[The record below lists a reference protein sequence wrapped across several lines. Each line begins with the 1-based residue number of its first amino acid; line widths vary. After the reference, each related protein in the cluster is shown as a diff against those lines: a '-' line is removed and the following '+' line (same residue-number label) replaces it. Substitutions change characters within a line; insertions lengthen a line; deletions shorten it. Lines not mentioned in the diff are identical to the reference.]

1 MPALQALFAD
11 TAATASYLDA
21 LAVVEF
27 VNTFGR
33 LWETP
38 PISLAGL
45 QQALESPEDHPQLG
59 ELYPVL
65 LSCVLLDQV
74 QPTPEIDHTVCLATH
89 S

>member
-1 MPALQALFAD
+1 MHALQALFSDA
-11 TAATASYLDA
+11 AATASYLDA

-38 PISLAGL
+38 PISLSSL
-45 QQALESPEDHPQLG
+45 QQALDSPEDHPQLG
-59 ELYPVL
+59 ELYPIL

-74 QPTPEIDHTVCLATH
+74 PLLLHLTE
-89 S
+89 

>member
-1 MPALQALFAD
+1 M
-11 TAATASYLDA
+11 
-21 LAVVEF
+21 VEF

-74 QPTPEIDHTVCLATH
+74 YPSPEFVCIVRLATYSH
-89 S
+89 ARWAFLVLPSWVLLDQV

>member
-1 MPALQALFAD
+1 MHNALQALFSD
-11 TAATASYLDA
+11 TAATASYLDT

-38 PISLAGL
+38 PISLSGL
-45 QQALESPEDHPQLG
+45 QQALDSPEDHPQLG
-59 ELYPVL
+59 ELYPIL
-65 LSCVLLDQV
+65 LSCVLLDLV
-74 QPTPEIDHTVCLATH
+74 RSLLHLIALCLTT